1 MAERLELYK
10 CQICGN
16 IVLVMHGGRGQLVCC
31 NKPMELQK
39 PGTVDAATEK
49 HVPVIE
55 KCGEVYKVKV
65 GSVPHPMTEEHYIE
79 WIELHADGDR
89 VYIKFLKPGDAPET
103 EFTVKAEKVLAKEWC
118 NLHAYWEGAQV
129 CEPSTKCG

>member
-10 CQICGN
+10 CEVCGN

-31 NKPMELQK
+31 NKPMVLQK
-39 PGTVDAATEK
+39 PGTVDASVEK

-55 KCGEVYKVKV
+55 KHGDVYRVKV
-65 GSVPHPMTEEHYIE
+65 GSSPHAMTEEHYIE
-79 WIELHADGDR
+79 WIELHTDDDR
-89 VYIKFLKPGDAPET
+89 VYIKFLKPGDAPEA
-103 EFTVKAEKVLAKEWC
+103 EFTVKANKVLAKEWC

-129 CEPSTKCG
+129 CEPSTK

>member
-16 IVLVMHGGRGQLVCC
+16 IVLVMHGGMGALVCC

-39 PGTVDAATEK
+39 PGTVDASVEK

-55 KCGEVYKVKV
+55 KHGDVYKVKV
-65 GSVPHPMTEEHYIE
+65 GSSPHAMTEEHYIE
-79 WIELHADGDR
+79 WIELHTDDNR
-89 VYIKFLKPGDAPET
+89 VYIKFLKPGDEPAA
-103 EFTVKAEKVLAKEWC
+103 EFKVQANKVLAKEWC

-129 CEPSTKCG
+129 CEPSK